1 MPKGLFHSYKVRK
14 SAVRC
19 SVTKIPTHMDQWRGH
34 MKAPMGAAV
43 SRLRTWWVKKHQKED
58 CFLVANVF

>member
-19 SVTKIPTHMDQWRGH
+19 NVTKIPTHMDQWRGH

-43 SRLRTWWVKKHQKED
+43 SLLRTWKGEKPS
-58 CFLVANVF
+58 LL